1 MNVWLFKNDN
11 ISSKILRRTCDV
23 GQKLFLVEK
32 LSMEI
37 SISTK
42 FKSYLRVS
50 NKSKFEKHILTV
62 DKRSWNC
69 SIISPCE
76 GFCWNILYVLL
87 CVQNSRYSSTD
98 VDEYLYF
105 CTLL

>member
-32 LSMEI
+32 LLMEI

-50 NKSKFEKHILTV
+50 NKYKFEKHILTV

-76 GFCWNILYVLL
+76 GFVGIYIRLL
-87 CVQNSRYSSTD
+87 VVYK
-98 VDEYLYF
+98 
-105 CTLL
+105 TLSIHLQM

>member
-32 LSMEI
+32 LLMEI

-50 NKSKFEKHILTV
+50 NKYKFEKHILTV

-69 SIISPCE
+69 SIIISPCRGRGRGRDALIRE
-76 GFCWNILYVLL
+76 GFCL
-87 CVQNSRYSSTD
+87 
-98 VDEYLYF
+98 EYIRLVVCLRNLVF
-105 CTLL
+105 LF

>member
-50 NKSKFEKHILTV
+50 NQYKFEKHILTV

-69 SIISPCE
+69 SMIISPCE
-76 GFCWNILYVLL
+76 GFCL
-87 CVQNSRYSSTD
+87 
-98 VDEYLYF
+98 EYIRLVVYK
-105 CTLL
+105 TLSYHLQM